1 MRAELQAVAAA
12 PEENPYERR
21 REVSPT
27 LPWREYIA
35 FHDKWRV
42 CIGPAGIK
50 DFCLYFMPE
59 VDTQSL
65 RGGQLHLNYVIEQQD
80 GTAVLL
86 HPGLR
91 PCNNAKPILLSA
103 RELQL
108 KLGYE

>member
-12 PEENPYERR
+12 SEENPYERR

-35 FHDKWRV
+35 FHDKWDLS
-42 CIGPAGIK
+42 IGPGIK
-50 DFCLYFMPE
+50 HFYLYFMPE
-59 VDTQSL
+59 VDKQKA
-65 RGGQLHLNYVIEQQD
+65 RGGQLRLNYVIERQD

-86 HPGLR
+86 HPGTR
-91 PCNNAKPILLSA
+91 SCNDAKPILLSA
-103 RELQL
+103 REFQL